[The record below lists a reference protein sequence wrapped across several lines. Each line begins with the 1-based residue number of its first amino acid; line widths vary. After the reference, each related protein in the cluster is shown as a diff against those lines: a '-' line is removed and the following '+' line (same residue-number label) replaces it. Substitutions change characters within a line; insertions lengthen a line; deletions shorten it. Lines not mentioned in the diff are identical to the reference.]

1 MKPIVLGKS
10 GSTNVAIDLRT
21 LLLTRLLI
29 QANSG
34 GGKSWVLR
42 RLIEQLYG
50 KVQCIVIDIAGEFSS
65 LREKFDFVLAGE
77 GGETPVDV
85 RSAALVATKL
95 LELRANAV
103 CDLYSLKPQDRHVWM
118 KNFLGA
124 VMNAPKKL
132 WHPVVFAIDEAHK
145 FMPEKGEGE
154 SAAKEEMLSLCSD
167 GRKYGY
173 CSILATQRLAKLDKS
188 GAAEMLNVLI
198 GPTFLDVDLERA
210 HKALGIIRSEW
221 KAFDAEMK
229 SNEPG
234 NFYALGRAISKT
246 RILVKVGD
254 VKTTHPEPGEA
265 QYISA
270 PPPSV
275 KIRSL
280 LPQLAD
286 LPKLA
291 EAKAK
296 TEQELRAELS
306 QVRREL
312 LAAQKSAPARVE
324 TQKVIEKVPIIT
336 NGELQKLEKA
346 FVGFHKVAEKYLTV
360 GVELGNQF
368 SDFGQTLS
376 GAVSGLS
383 ALLQKAVVPEPLTET
398 RALPKPAT
406 LTKPITK
413 SNFRFENATAIH
425 RFDRAMIKPANLVRA
440 EIGDKPR
447 VGIKRMVQVLAQFPD
462 GRTDTQLRTLA
473 FIPKPKTYETYKSEM
488 MRRGFSEY
496 REGRNFITDAGMS
509 FLGGDI
515 PDQPKSTNELL
526 ELWCSLFRAGT
537 GKILRRIVSAYPNP
551 VELAEFIGDGMS
563 EKTVI
568 TYASE
573 LKSNDLAEVNGS
585 RIKASDVFFE

>member
-1 MKPIVLGKS
+1 MKPVVLGKS
-10 GSTNVAIDLRT
+10 ENKNVEIDLRT

-145 FMPEKGEGE
+145 FMPEKSEGE

-221 KAFDAEMK
+221 KTFDAEMK

-246 RILVKVGD
+246 RILVKVGE

-306 QVRREL
+306 QVKREL

-324 TQKVIEKVPIIT
+324 TQRVIEKVPIIT

-383 ALLQKAVVPEPLTET
+383 ALLQKAVAPSALVVRP
-398 RALPKPAT
+398 ASLPKSFSPEQIKLA
-406 LTKPITK
+406 KK
-413 SNFRFENATAIH
+413 SLANYVPTRREIAASNENTGMTA
-425 RFDRAMIKPANLVRA
+425 RWK
-440 EIGDKPR
+440 
-447 VGIKRMVQVLAQFPD
+447 D
-462 GRTDTQLRTLA
+462 GRL
-473 FIPKPKTYETYKSEM
+473 PK
-488 MRRGFSEY
+488 
-496 REGRNFITDAGMS
+496 
-509 FLGGDI
+509 
-515 PDQPKSTNELL
+515 
-526 ELWCSLFRAGT
+526 
-537 GKILRRIVSAYPNP
+537 
-551 VELAEFIGDGMS
+551 AE
-563 EKTVI
+563 
-568 TYASE
+568 
-573 LKSNDLAEVNGS
+573 
-585 RIKASDVFFE
+585 R

>member
-10 GSTNVAIDLRT
+10 GSANVEIDLRI

-85 RSAALVATKL
+85 RSAALIATKL

-210 HKALGIIRSEW
+210 HKALGIVRSEW

-254 VKTTHPEPGEA
+254 VKTTHPEPGES

-312 LAAQKSAPARVE
+312 LAAQKSAPPRVE
-324 TQKVIEKVPIIT
+324 TKERVVEKPIVLNGELKKIEKVV
-336 NGELQKLEKA
+336 NRLEKIA
-346 FVGFHKVAEKYLTV
+346 SPIGEFGKQLNIAATTLA
-360 GVELGNQF
+360 GVIQQAG
-368 SDFGQTLS
+368 
-376 GAVSGLS
+376 
-383 ALLQKAVVPEPLTET
+383 
-398 RALPKPAT
+398 LPKKISSMPPT
-406 LTKPITK
+406 LPREITVAAKPSLASVQAKHEHVAPVQQNEFTNERWK
-413 SNFRFENATAIH
+413 NG
-425 RFDRAMIKPANLVRA
+425 KLPKA
-440 EIGDKPR
+440 ERSILA
-447 VGIKRMVQVLAQFPD
+447 VLAQYPQ
-462 GRTDTQLRTLA
+462 GRTKTQVAILAGYAVKGGGFQNAVGALKLAGYVSGDRESLKITETGLTALGEWTPLPSGQDLLMYWLRELPKAEHSILSVLAEHYPSTVSKEDIAVATGYEAKGGGFQNAIGKLRTLEL
-473 FIPKPKTYETYKSEM
+473 IH
-488 MRRGFSEY
+488 
-496 REGRNFITDAGMS
+496 GRN
-509 FLGGDI
+509 
-515 PDQPKSTNELL
+515 EL
-526 ELWCSLFRAGT
+526 
-537 GKILRRIVSAYPNP
+537 
-551 VELAEFIGDGMS
+551 
-563 EKTVI
+563 
-568 TYASE
+568 
-573 LKSNDLAEVNGS
+573 
-585 RIKASDVFFE
+585 KASDVFFE